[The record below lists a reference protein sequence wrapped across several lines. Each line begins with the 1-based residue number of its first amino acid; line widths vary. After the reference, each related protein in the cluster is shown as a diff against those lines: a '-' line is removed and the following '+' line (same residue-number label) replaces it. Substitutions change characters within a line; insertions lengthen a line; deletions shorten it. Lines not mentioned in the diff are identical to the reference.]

1 MRDKVRD
8 DYMKRLGM
16 KILRVS
22 DREVLQNLH
31 GVVEKI
37 YEIL

>member
-1 MRDKVRD
+1 
-8 DYMKRLGM
+8 MKNLGM

-22 DREVLQNLH
+22 DREVFKNLH
-31 GVVEKI
+31 GVVERI